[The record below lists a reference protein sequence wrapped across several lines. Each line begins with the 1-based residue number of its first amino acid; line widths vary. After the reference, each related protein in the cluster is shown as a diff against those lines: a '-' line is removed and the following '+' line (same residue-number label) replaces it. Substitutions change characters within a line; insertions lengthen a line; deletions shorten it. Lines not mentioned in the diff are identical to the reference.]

1 MRKAISRS
9 VTLFLLFVVMVTW
22 CSSGYAISE
31 DNSVQPLY
39 DLTRAYKATIT
50 ISEDGTA
57 QCFGRITAT
66 NRTDSISI
74 TLTLYRKVGN
84 SWFFVKSWSESD
96 RLYYASVNE
105 SHKVSSGTYKVQLNG
120 TVVAA
125 DGTTKAL
132 TAHSYGPTG
141 LNLMVIMLR
150 ISPLPPVLP
159 AP

>member
-105 SHKVSSGTYKVQLNG
+105 SYKVSSGTYKVQLNG

-125 DGTTKAL
+125 DGTTETLSTWTTEATYIKLFTSRRFHASFHCFTL
-132 TAHSYGPTG
+132 
-141 LNLMVIMLR
+141 
-150 ISPLPPVLP
+150 
-159 AP
+159 

>member
-9 VTLFLLFVVMVTW
+9 VTLFLLFAVMVAW

-31 DNSVQPLY
+31 GNSVQPLY
-39 DLTRAYKATIT
+39 DLTHAYKATVT

-105 SHKVSSGTYKVQLNG
+105 SYKVSSGTYKVQLSG
-120 TVVAA
+120 TIVAA
-125 DGTTKAL
+125 DGTTETLSAWS
-132 TAHSYGPTG
+132 TEVTY
-141 LNLMVIMLR
+141 N
-150 ISPLPPVLP
+150 
-159 AP
+159 

>member
-9 VTLFLLFVVMVTW
+9 VTLLLLFVVMVTW

-105 SHKVSSGTYKVQLNG
+105 SYKVSSGTYKVQLNG

-125 DGTTKAL
+125 DGTTETLSTWTTEA
-132 TAHSYGPTG
+132 TY
-141 LNLMVIMLR
+141 N
-150 ISPLPPVLP
+150 
-159 AP
+159 

>member
-105 SHKVSSGTYKVQLNG
+105 SYKVSSGTYKGQLNG

-125 DGTTKAL
+125 DGTTETLSTWTTEA
-132 TAHSYGPTG
+132 TY
-141 LNLMVIMLR
+141 N
-150 ISPLPPVLP
+150 
-159 AP
+159 